1 MRVRLR
7 AKTQPEPALPEDF
20 ARARNRTLQAVRQA
34 VRSAGLWQPGDR
46 ILLGISG
53 GKDSIAAAVILATL
67 RRSLGH
73 QLVLGHVDHGLQ
85 PTSAAAA
92 PLVAQLAQ
100 QLQVEFHSVRAHL
113 LDGPDLEGRAR
124 TARYRALQQLG
135 ERCHCQ
141 RLVTAHHAQDQ
152 AETLLMRASRGAGL
166 AALQGVRSQRDGW
179 VVRPFLAVD
188 RDDLRAFAG
197 DLPFWDDPSNHC
209 GDATRNAL
217 RLQVLPAL
225 QAAVPGAV
233 AGLARTA
240 LNLQGTAAGLDFWLQ
255 QALAGQVQRPA
266 PGVLQLPT
274 ARIPG
279 QLEALAPLLH
289 WLAAELALPPPSARA
304 VQQLLALRAK
314 PGPGLARLSGMDV
327 QAHRDFWTFS
337 RRHVAQPQG
346 AD

>member
-1 MRVRLR
+1 MR
-7 AKTQPEPALPEDF
+7 AKTQPEPALPEDL

-34 VRSAGLWQPGDR
+34 VRSGELWQPGDR

-53 GKDSIAAAVILATL
+53 GKDSIAAAVILAAL

-92 PLVAQLAQ
+92 PLVAELASR
-100 QLQVEFHSVRAHL
+100 LQVEFHSLQAHL
-113 LDGPDLEGRAR
+113 PSGPDLEGRAR
-124 TARYRALQQLG
+124 TARYRALRQLG

-179 VVRPFLAVD
+179 VVRPFLAID
-188 RDDLRAFAG
+188 RDELRDYAG
-197 DLPFWDDPSNHC
+197 DLPFWDDPSNAC
-209 GDATRNAL
+209 PDATRNAV
-217 RLQVLPAL
+217 RLQVLPVL

-240 LNLQGTAAGLDFWLQ
+240 LNLQGASAGLDFWLQ
-255 QALAGQVQRPA
+255 QALANQVQQLA
-266 PGVLQLPT
+266 PGVLQLP
-274 ARIPG
+274 AALIPG
-279 QLEALAPLLH
+279 QLDALAPLAH
-289 WLAAELALPPPSARA
+289 WIAAALALPPPSTRA
-304 VQQLLALRAK
+304 VQQLQALRAK

-337 RRHVAQPQG
+337 RRHVAQAQG